1 MNYIDLIEKLE
12 NEKTIVVS
20 DASNGSL
27 VSVKVLR
34 KIIEASDMTDLDFD
48 IITNDKTR
56 ERYIEMVDGKDGVR
70 LWKIDKDHRIGEVR
84 VKFAQGVQ
92 PTTDQFAELASICT
106 GFTSDT
112 PESVTYAE
120 YQGEYG
126 TYIIRV
132 NYSWRL
138 ITVLEIR

>member
-12 NEKTIVVS
+12 NEKTLVVS

-27 VSVKVLR
+27 ISVKVLR
-34 KIIEASDMTDLDFD
+34 RVIEASDMADLDFD

-56 ERYIEMVDGKDGVR
+56 ERYIEMADGRDGVR
-70 LWKIDKDHRIGEVR
+70 LWKIERETQIRATR

-92 PTTDQFAELASICT
+92 PTTDQFSELATICT
-106 GFTSDT
+106 GFTTDT
-112 PESVTYAE
+112 PECVTYAE
-120 YQGEYG
+120 HHGECG
-126 TYIIRV
+126 TYLIRV